1 MHQASSLISRNIRID
16 GRRTS
21 VRLEESMW
29 EALQEIGQRQG
40 VSVHA
45 FCEAVDRERG
55 SLSLT
60 AAIRVAILRHYRR
73 LANVAE
79 AAGSA

>member
-1 MHQASSLISRNIRID
+1 MRQANPLISRNIRID

-21 VRLEESMW
+21 IRLEESMW
-29 EALQEIGQRQG
+29 DALKEIGQRQG

-60 AAIRVAILRHYRR
+60 AAIRVAILSHYRR
-73 LANVAE
+73 LA
-79 AAGSA
+79 SALSP